1 MAMPI
6 ISVEL
11 LFSINAKAILQGR
24 FERGGASDHTPDSCM
39 QPE

>member
-1 MAMPI
+1 MAMHM

-24 FERGGASDHTPDSCM
+24 FERGGAADQTPDSCM
-39 QPE
+39 